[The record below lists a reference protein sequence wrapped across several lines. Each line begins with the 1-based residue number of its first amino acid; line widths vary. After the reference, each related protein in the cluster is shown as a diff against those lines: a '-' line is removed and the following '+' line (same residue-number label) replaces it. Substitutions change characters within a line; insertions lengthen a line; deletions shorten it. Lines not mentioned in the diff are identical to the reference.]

1 HARWVSAAR
10 VVAVLT
16 GVVGACLACSS
27 PSDDTFVLT
36 QTDPSLVVHNQ
47 RGSGDDAEIEGYL
60 RFLDHA
66 RCFVLESA
74 LTDDSQIRHVPVW
87 PSGAQPIREGDAV
100 VGVLVPDVG
109 EFRVGDWVSGG
120 GGYVSPGTSDQELPD
135 MPADCLSGGGEF
147 ARFDVIETG
156 G

>member
-1 HARWVSAAR
+1 M
-10 VVAVLT
+10 LT
-16 GVVGACLACSS
+16 GVAMSCLACSG
-27 PSDDTFVLT
+27 PSDDAFALT
-36 QTDPSLVVHNQ
+36 ETDPPLVVHDE
-47 RGSGDDAEIEGYL
+47 RGSGNDAEIEGYL
-60 RFLDHA
+60 RFLDQA

-74 LTDDSQIRHVPVW
+74 PVGGEQIRHVPVW

-109 EFRVGDWVSGG
+109 EIRVGDWVAGG
-120 GGYVSPGTSDQELPD
+120 GGYVNPATSDQDLPAL
-135 MPADCLSGGGEF
+135 PSDCLSSGGEF